1 MNTVLH
7 ILDKTRYY
15 CFCNKYQGCCNE
27 WSRKDFCPL
36 CKICIEYNDIE
47 QRCDFIQFKFEKL
60 MTLYTELS
68 LFVVECYD
76 FQDRDEFDQLF
87 HKKNKYC
94 FSHRDSYTGK
104 YNYPLS
110 EWIKSLTE
118 TKKNGR
124 RELF

>member
-1 MNTVLH
+1 
-7 ILDKTRYY
+7 
-15 CFCNKYQGCCNE
+15 
-27 WSRKDFCPL
+27 
-36 CKICIEYNDIE
+36 
-47 QRCDFIQFKFEKL
+47 

-87 HKKNKYC
+87 HKKNEYC

-104 YNYPLS
+104 YNYLLS